1 MPCMLRLVCLL
12 AFWLAACAGSP
23 AAPAAASAAARD
35 ETPAARRLR
44 YDREIFGAVLAGLYR
59 DGVAN
64 EVVDAVTA
72 IDSKQ
77 NWPAH
82 FVYACPI
89 CMPAFDA
96 FRAYRARPGFF
107 GDKMGRD
114 TFGPGLPAAATAALC
129 GDDPQALQRALQ
141 AMVQRW
147 LEARQHELRLSPAER
162 AEWADEM
169 ERRRLKGAEFLTVY
183 KQQGLG
189 GNFAWMEACP
199 LCEAANGA
207 CQRP

>member
-1 MPCMLRLVCLL
+1 MLRLVGLFVFC
-12 AFWLAACAGSP
+12 LAACAGAP
-23 AAPAAASAAARD
+23 AAPTVGVGD

-72 IDSKQ
+72 IDGATQ
-77 NWPAH
+77 WPAH

-89 CMPAFDA
+89 CMPVYDA
-96 FRAYRARPGFF
+96 FRAYRARPAFF
-107 GDKMGRD
+107 GDKQRRD
-114 TFGPGLPAAATAALC
+114 TFGPGLPAAEVAALC
-129 GDDPQALQRALQ
+129 GDDPKAVQRALQ

-147 LEARQHELRLSPAER
+147 LVARQQELRLSPAER

-169 ERRRLKGAEFLTVY
+169 ERRRLKGTEYLTVY

-189 GNFAWMEACP
+189 GNVAWMDACP

-207 CQRP
+207 CQQP